1 MAVKYQKKPSLAD
14 VARRRGQSIL
24 EVLSD
29 WGLDPSDADFLAA
42 LAKRC
47 LKEGVQPVQIEIAK
61 SETPK
66 NALVQLPKKE
76 SAPTVGKKLRKSKVT
91 LDEPGAS
98 DEHDRLDPLAT
109 PGPEDSA

>member
-1 MAVKYQKKPSLAD
+1 MAAKYQKKPSLAD

-29 WGLDPSDADFLAA
+29 WGLDPTADGFAEA
-42 LAKRC
+42 LARRC
-47 LKEGVQPVQIEIAK
+47 LKEGVQPVQIEVAK
-61 SETPK
+61 PEAPK

-76 SAPTVGKKLRKSKVT
+76 SASIVGKKSRKGKVT

-98 DEHDRLDPLAT
+98 DEHDRLDPHAT
-109 PGPEDSA
+109 TGSEDPA